1 MKTRS
6 WILLLADVALIFGI
20 LGTVLLHTNGQA
32 QAAEIYSEGQL
43 LKTVSLAMDQEFTV
57 ENTHGGSNTVTVKNG
72 KIAVTSATCPD
83 HYCMHRGFCSGGA
96 PIICLPNALEI
107 RFLKDS
113 PVDISIG

>member
-6 WILLLADVALIFGI
+6 WILLLTAIALIFGI
-20 LGTVLLHTNGQA
+20 LGLVLLNTNGQA
-32 QAAEIYSEGQL
+32 LAAEIYSEGRL
-43 LKTVSLAMDQEFTV
+43 LKTVSLIENQEFAV
-57 ENTHGGSNTVTVKNG
+57 ENSHGGSNTVTVKDG